1 MKITGIGNIHKR
13 NF

>member
-1 MKITGIGNIHKR
+1 MKITWIGNIHKR